1 MESLFNICVQVGDA
15 SKDHSYWGPPEKMTM
30 ERPAYKINAAKPGS
44 DIAMETAAAMAA
56 GYLAFKS
63 KGMHRQ
69 KHAGVGREFSS
80 LGH

>member
-63 KGMHRQ
+63 KGMH
-69 KHAGVGREFSS
+69 
-80 LGH
+80 